1 MTVMTEIRKRNTTE
15 SVLKAFAKS
24 KAVKTLV
31 KSFAQSSLDILNQ
44 PGDNMHN
51 NMHMHLARDIHGYGK
66 NSVLMII
73 TQSDYFRESKIKF
86 IFQYNLF
93 GMKLANVSYTGTIS
107 KEMMDEAATFVKG
120 QLW

>member
-73 TQSDYFRESKIKF
+73 TQFDYFRESKIKV

-107 KEMMDEAATFVKG
+107 NEMMNEAATFVKG

>member
-24 KAVKTLV
+24 KAVKTLA

-66 NSVLMII
+66 NSVKMTI
-73 TQSDYFRESKIKF
+73 TKTDYFYESKI
-86 IFQYNLF
+86 
-93 GMKLANVSYTGTIS
+93 IS
-107 KEMMDEAATFVKG
+107 K
-120 QLW
+120 

>member
-1 MTVMTEIRKRNTTE
+1 MCM
-15 SVLKAFAKS
+15 S
-24 KAVKTLV
+24 
-31 KSFAQSSLDILNQ
+31 
-44 PGDNMHN
+44 
-51 NMHMHLARDIHGYGK
+51 LAREVHGYGK
-66 NSVLMII
+66 NSVKMII